1 MKKIHVLLGQ
11 IDDVIAQEKSSGNN
25 EEVEFTP
32 AMLTEM
38 AGELRHA
45 LEQVSGPS
53 AKEEKTELKKK
64 RKQLKELE
72 EHRDKLQERGK
83 DRTEKETQTAEGTGR
98 TQGQTAGIRLP
109 SGNAAREEFLFQDG
123 QGRYFYENEGGCHAQ
138 RTDEARLQP
147 SNRHR
152 KSVHHRFCTL
162 PESYGYTD
170 PDSFPAIFFKQ
181 VWPDGPYGGC

>member
-11 IDDVIAQEKSSGNN
+11 IDDVIAREKSSENN

-45 LEQVSGPS
+45 LEQVSEPS

-72 EHRDKLQERGK
+72 EHRDKLQEYSPVTTFK
-83 DRTEKETQTAEGTGR
+83 SAPKISSSPILHSSRTLR
-98 TQGQTAGIRLP
+98 I
-109 SGNAAREEFLFQDG
+109 
-123 QGRYFYENEGGCHAQ
+123 H
-138 RTDEARLQP
+138 
-147 SNRHR
+147 
-152 KSVHHRFCTL
+152 
-162 PESYGYTD
+162 
-170 PDSFPAIFFKQ
+170 
-181 VWPDGPYGGC
+181 